1 MTEQKRQHS
10 LLGAVARLGITCTSF
25 FVVAYIVLLLGP
37 VPQTVSAKLPIGWA
51 LAPVALLV
59 LSIQTSDYIRDR
71 REKQGH
77 NTEHH
82 AQTQTYYNVQEAYLN
97 LISSLFTSATL
108 MEFVGLN
115 AYRVLIY
122 VLWRMKRLNFS
133 SRESGFD
140 WKLLVELALLLLN
153 GGLLSLPIAELLGS
167 VAWYREMLK
176 KAKEEEKKS
185 VKLEM

>member
-1 MTEQKRQHS
+1 
-10 LLGAVARLGITCTSF
+10 
-25 FVVAYIVLLLGP
+25 
-37 VPQTVSAKLPIGWA
+37 
-51 LAPVALLV
+51 
-59 LSIQTSDYIRDR
+59 
-71 REKQGH
+71 
-77 NTEHH
+77 
-82 AQTQTYYNVQEAYLN
+82 
-97 LISSLFTSATL
+97 
-108 MEFVGLN
+108 
-115 AYRVLIY
+115 
-122 VLWRMKRLNFS
+122 MKRLNFS